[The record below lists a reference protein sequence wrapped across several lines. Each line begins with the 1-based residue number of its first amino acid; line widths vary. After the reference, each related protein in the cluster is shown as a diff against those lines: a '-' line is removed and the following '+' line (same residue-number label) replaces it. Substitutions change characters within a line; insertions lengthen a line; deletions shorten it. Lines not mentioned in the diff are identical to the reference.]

1 MKEVYREVGASA
13 MSPHS
18 PVLSCTPPSSRTLGR
33 IGAVSGPYRGRIRA
47 VSGRIGAVSGPYRG
61 RIGAVSGPYRG
72 CIGAVSGPYRGR
84 IGAVSGPYRGRIGA
98 CRIATLRVGSGRK
111 STGDQFSY
119 TVKLKLIT

>member
-33 IGAVSGPYRGRIRA
+33 IGAVLGL
-47 VSGRIGAVSGPYRG
+47 YRG

-72 CIGAVSGPYRGR
+72 LSHRDTSGR
-84 IGAVSGPYRGRIGA
+84 IGSEEHR
-98 CRIATLRVGSGRK
+98 
-111 STGDQFSY
+111 
-119 TVKLKLIT
+119 

>member
-33 IGAVSGPYRGRIRA
+33 IGAI
-47 VSGRIGAVSGPYRG
+47 SGPYRG

-72 CIGAVSGPYRGR
+72 CIGAVSGPVASRHFGSDRVGR
-84 IGAVSGPYRGRIGA
+84 AQVISS
-98 CRIATLRVGSGRK
+98 ATL
-111 STGDQFSY
+111 
-119 TVKLKLIT
+119 